1 MCQNLTKIL
10 SVYLQEPLA
19 HFLSSCYLFIVYFW
33 SFWVF
38 VAVCR
43 LSLVAVSGNYS
54 SSLQY
59 TDFSLWG
66 LLLLRSMDSR
76 LKGFSSCGALDS
88 LPHSMWDLGS
98 QTRDQTCVLSIER
111 QILNHWTIQEVPYL
125 IFFLSFFGS
134 RGWGTWGG

>member
-43 LSLVAVSGNYS
+43 A
-54 SSLQY
+54 
-59 TDFSLWG
+59 
-66 LLLLRSMDSR
+66 
-76 LKGFSSCGALDS
+76 FSSCGEWELLFFIAVHGLLIVGAS
-88 LPHSMWDLGS
+88 LVAEHGL
-98 QTRDQTCVLSIER
+98 
-111 QILNHWTIQEVPYL
+111 
-125 IFFLSFFGS
+125 
-134 RGWGTWGG
+134 